1 MKLVFHPSI
10 WLKLAIFIGVLA
22 LLTSGVLIW
31 TAYMFARDILID
43 QIHARLTVTTSNRQA
58 MLLAYIHQQH
68 ELVRLVASPV
78 RLRRLLEE
86 YADDKIAGAAFRA
99 GATPILADA
108 QKSAGDFLAIGIADL
123 TGKVIAATEETYL
136 GKDVSAEPS
145 FVYGQHMAY
154 LGLPQ
159 LTRGR
164 YQAFLSGPAT
174 GPDSQLL
181 GVIMVVLDL
190 SLMEQLLADTTGLG
204 QTGEI
209 LVGTRLGDTVRH
221 LLPPRND
228 PEIIEVPLASTPA
241 MAEALR
247 GHKGFMHT
255 TDYRGVEVLVAYQP
269 VRYQGWG
276 ISAKIDVAEAY
287 APVER
292 LRLALLALEAAILL
306 VDLVALY
313 VLARRFTRPIMA
325 LAKTAAAV
333 AAGDLEARV
342 TVTSSDEIGRLGT
355 TFNHMTEE
363 LAASY
368 ATLEHKVVERT
379 RELVQANAE
388 LAKEIAE
395 RKRAEE
401 QLVQAHAQEVEIGFK
416 IQQML
421 LFEQPPRDLPG
432 ARVAA
437 LTIPSQT
444 IDGDFCDFFKHSDRC
459 LDVIVGD
466 VMGKGIP
473 AALMGAATKSHFL
486 QALCRLIAL
495 SPPGKLPEPK
505 EIVTLA
511 HAEVVRQLINL
522 ESFVTVCY
530 ARFDLER
537 RQVDL
542 VDCGHTTTV
551 HYQHSTR
558 ACALVQGENMP
569 LGVSEWEI
577 FEQITVPFQPGDV
590 LLFYSDGLTEARN
603 GTGELFGV
611 ERLAG
616 CVQTHSQLEPE
627 ELIDQIRLAV
637 VAFSNS
643 ERFGDD
649 LTCVAVKLE
658 EPELPHAQV
667 EIEIASDLP
676 ELRRARA
683 FVREVCQNLPGAPLD
698 EDSTSQ
704 LELAIAEAT
713 SNIMRHAYRG
723 RTDQQIQIGA
733 EVFADRIVFRLHHLG
748 ESFDPGTV
756 EAPAFDG
763 SREGGFGVY
772 IIAQS
777 VDEVR
782 YLRDEQGRNCIYL
795 VKNRQ
800 TT

>member
-1 MKLVFHPSI
+1 MKRVFRPSI

-31 TAYMFARDILID
+31 TAYMFARDMLVD
-43 QIHARLTVTTSNRQA
+43 QIHARLTVTTSDRQA

-68 ELVRLVASPV
+68 ERVRLVASRT
-78 RLRRLLEE
+78 RLRQLLEE
-86 YADDKIAGAAFRA
+86 HADDKIADVAFRA

-108 QKSAGDFLAIGIADL
+108 QKSAEDFLVIGIADL
-123 TGKVIAATEETYL
+123 AGTLIAATEETYL

-145 FVYGQHMAY
+145 FVYGQHIAY
-154 LGLPQ
+154 LGIPQ

-164 YQAFLSGPAT
+164 YQTFLSGPAT
-174 GPDSQLL
+174 APDGQLL
-181 GVIMVVLDL
+181 GVIMVVLHL
-190 SLMEQLLADTTGLG
+190 GSMEELLADAAGLG
-204 QTGEI
+204 QTGEVM
-209 LVGTRLGDTVRH
+209 VGTQRGETVRY
-221 LLPPRND
+221 LLPPLHE
-228 PEIIEVPLASTPA
+228 PEITEVPLASTPA
-241 MAEALR
+241 MAHAIQ
-247 GHKGFMHT
+247 GYKGFMHT
-255 TDYRGVEVLVAYQP
+255 TDYRGVEVLAAYQP
-269 VRYQGWG
+269 VKYQGWG
-276 ISAKIDVAEAY
+276 IVAKIDVAEAY

-292 LRLALLALEAAILL
+292 LRLALLVLEAAILL

-325 LAKTAAAV
+325 LARMAAAV
-333 AAGDLEARV
+333 AAGNLEARV

-388 LAKEIAE
+388 LANEIAE

-401 QLVQAHAQEVEIGFK
+401 QLVQAHEQEVEIGFK

-421 LFEQPPRDLPG
+421 LFDQPPRDLPG

-444 IDGDFCDFFKHSDRC
+444 IDGDFCDFFKHSDCC

-495 SPPGKLPEPK
+495 SPSGKLPEPK

-551 HYQHSTR
+551 HYRHSTK
-558 ACALVQGENMP
+558 ACTLVQGDNMP
-569 LGVSEWEI
+569 LGVSEGEI
-577 FEQITVPFQPGDV
+577 FEQITVPFEPGDV
-590 LLFYSDGLTEARN
+590 LLFYSDGLTETRDD
-603 GTGELFGV
+603 TGELFGV
-611 ERLAG
+611 ERLAA

-649 LTCVAVKLE
+649 LTCVAVKLA
-658 EPELPHAQV
+658 EPELPLTQV
-667 EIEIASDLP
+667 EIEMASDLQ
-676 ELRRARA
+676 ELARARA
-683 FVREVCQNLPGAPLD
+683 FVREVCQNLPGTPLD

-704 LELAIAEAT
+704 LELAITEAT
-713 SNIMRHAYRG
+713 SNIMQHAYGG
-723 RTDQQIQIGA
+723 RTDQRIQIDA

-748 ESFDPGTV
+748 EAFDPSLV